1 MVEGGTTRWS
11 WKCPYC
17 GSVFIWL
24 WYRDLSLNIFQQNI
38 FSSKLLQHN
47 LGSIFPSTIFF
58 ILDTNY
64 YWPPRQ
70 PRWGKRNKYYFSLLW
85 MSSRVVRGCN
95 RKVLSLRVCL
105 ASEEVS
111 GGRLMFF
118 DSCWWILTP
127 EHWWRLTS
135 GHCSPLI
142 SGSVHKRRR
151 QEMVSAGWVNMTWY
165 DDALSLMNE
174 KKIFK

>member
-1 MVEGGTTRWS
+1 MVEGGTTCWS

-70 PRWGKRNKYYFSLLW
+70 PRWGKRNKYYFSLLE
-85 MSSRVVRGCN
+85 MSSRVWCEGATEKFCLWEFVWRQKKLAAGDWCSLIVVDESWL
-95 RKVLSLRVCL
+95 RSTGGDWPQDTVLLWSLGLSINDVIKKWYQQV
-105 ASEEVS
+105 EKI
-111 GGRLMFF
+111 
-118 DSCWWILTP
+118 W
-127 EHWWRLTS
+127 H
-135 GHCSPLI
+135 
-142 SGSVHKRRR
+142 
-151 QEMVSAGWVNMTWY
+151 EMTMH
-165 DDALSLMNE
+165 
-174 KKIFK
+174 